1 MKSVRFG
8 PFSGLYFPVF
18 GLSEYGK
25 IQTIETSN
33 METFYAVTL
42 SIKRDQ
48 LRKKELQNSKV
59 CVKFESVYYSKV
71 CITPSYFTS
80 IQD

>member
-1 MKSVRFG
+1 
-8 PFSGLYFPVF
+8 
-18 GLSEYGK
+18 
-25 IQTIETSN
+25 

-59 CVKFESVYYSKV
+59 CVKFESVYY
-71 CITPSYFTS
+71 TPYYFTS
-80 IQD
+80 IQHWQNSEISKLCSKISEF

>member
-1 MKSVRFG
+1 
-8 PFSGLYFPVF
+8 
-18 GLSEYGK
+18 
-25 IQTIETSN
+25 

-59 CVKFESVYYSKV
+59 CVKFESVYY
-71 CITPSYFTS
+71 TPSYFTS
-80 IQD
+80 IQH